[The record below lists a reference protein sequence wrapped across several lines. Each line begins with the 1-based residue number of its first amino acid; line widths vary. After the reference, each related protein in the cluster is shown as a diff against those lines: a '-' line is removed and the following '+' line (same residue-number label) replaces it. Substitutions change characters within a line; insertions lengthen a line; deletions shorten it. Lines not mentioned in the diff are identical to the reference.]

1 MARQTRDLDSMTDEE
16 VEAELAR
23 LDRHRP
29 TEHQLAGGA
38 PRGFAALIAALAA
51 LGTLASAQLI
61 LAELEK
67 LADPAGQLSCD
78 INPLIGCG
86 TFLERW
92 ESRALGFANSI
103 LGTIAFAAL
112 LALALALLADSRLG
126 RWVWRGMVAWT
137 WGALAF
143 VLWFMSVS
151 FFSVHSLCPWCLVVW
166 LATLP
171 IVIHV
176 NSRAV
181 QGGHLSYGRA
191 VDRVL
196 VADRWVLT
204 IVAYALLAVAIIWA
218 YWDKWVFIL
227 PV

>member
-1 MARQTRDLDSMTDEE
+1 MARQTPDLDAMSDEE
-16 VEAELAR
+16 VEAELTR

-38 PRGFAALIAALAA
+38 PRGFAALLAVLAA
-51 LGTLASAQLI
+51 AGTYASVQLI

-67 LADPAGQLSCD
+67 LANPGGQLSCD
-78 INPLIGCG
+78 LNPLIGCG
-86 TFLERW
+86 AFLEVW
-92 ESRALGFANSI
+92 QSRALGFPNSV
-103 LGTIAFAAL
+103 LGTVGFALL

-151 FFSVHSLCPWCLVVW
+151 FFTVHSLCPYCLVIWVV
-166 LATLP
+166 TLP
-171 IVIHV
+171 IVVHV
-176 NSRAV
+176 NARAV
-181 QGGHLSYGRA
+181 QGGHVSYGRA

-196 VADRWVLT
+196 VADRWILT
-204 IVAYALLAVAIIWA
+204 GVALAAQTVAIVVA
-218 YWDKWVFIL
+218 YWDKWVF
-227 PV
+227 VF

>member
-1 MARQTRDLDSMTDEE
+1 MARQTRDLDAMTDEE

-38 PRGFAALIAALAA
+38 PRAFAALLAVLAA
-51 LGTLASAQLI
+51 AGTYASVQLI
-61 LAELEK
+61 FAELEK
-67 LADPAGQLSCD
+67 LANPGAQLSCD

-86 TFLERW
+86 AFLEVW
-92 ESRALGFANSI
+92 QSRVLGFPNSV
-103 LGTIAFAAL
+103 LGTVGFALL

-151 FFSVHSLCPWCLVVW
+151 FFTVHSLCPYCLVIWVV
-166 LATLP
+166 TLP
-171 IVIHV
+171 IVVHV
-176 NSRAV
+176 NARAV
-181 QGGHLSYGRA
+181 QGGHVSYGRA

-196 VADRWVLT
+196 VADRWILT
-204 IVAYALLAVAIIWA
+204 VVALVALTVAIVVA
-218 YWDKWVFIL
+218 YWDKWVF
-227 PV
+227 VF